1 MKKLSFT
8 VIPLLL
14 IAITVISTEAFTTQ
28 TAHAGPNGYPVFHV
42 TVNEP
47 NIQAVKVSFIDING
61 NIVSPCAL
69 LEVRSRPD
77 TEINYYIRPN
87 TKQHIIIS
95 AYVSP
100 SDQLH
105 PFDGPEEQLYHRE
118 GDVDG
123 LSDVTVVI

>member
-1 MKKLSFT
+1 MRKLSFA

-14 IAITVISTEAFTTQ
+14 IAITVISTETFTTQ
-28 TAHAGPNGYPVFHV
+28 TAHAGANGSPVFHV

-47 NIQAVKVSFIDING
+47 NIQAVKLSFKDING
-61 NIVSPCAL
+61 NIVSPCVL
-69 LEVRSRPD
+69 LEVKSRPD
-77 TEINYYIRPN
+77 TEINYYIQPD

-100 SDQLH
+100 IDQLH
-105 PFDGPEEQLYHRE
+105 PCDGLEDQLYHRE